1 MKAKENYSGFKGVF
15 KFFASIISWTALV
28 LLILIAL
35 FLAYYTISSKIYESR
50 GEKYEP
56 LVSLYT
62 IVSGSMEPNIKVYD
76 VVISKKVKSPQDIKV
91 GDVITFVST
100 SSISKGMTITHRVI
114 EVVETEKGVGYRTKG
129 DNNLSPDTM
138 PAEYNNVIGKVF
150 LRIPQLGRIQSFI
163 GTQSGWLI
171 IIVIP
176 ALIIIISDIL
186 KIFKLTGV
194 KNKIEKID
202 EDNKRMKKERAKREE
217 LRKQDIKKRLKLDK
231 SSYEPDPIVIR
242 KPTKIIVADK
252 APKINIEM
260 EKPIILSRS
269 AARTRQNRNIRY
281 KKSKKK
287 KNREMKK

>member
-1 MKAKENYSGFKGVF
+1 MKAKENYSGLKGVF
-15 KFFASIISWTALV
+15 KFFASIVSWTALV

-35 FLAYYTISSKIYESR
+35 FLAYYTISTRVYSNK

-56 LVSLYT
+56 FVSLYT

-91 GDVITFVST
+91 GDVITFIST

-114 EVVETEKGVGYRTKG
+114 EVIETDKGVTYRTKG
-129 DNNLSPDTM
+129 DNNLSPDTA
-138 PAEYNNVIGKVF
+138 PAEYSNVIGKVI
-150 LRIPQLGRIQSFI
+150 LRVPQLGRVQSFI

-202 EDNKRMKKERAKREE
+202 EDNKRMQKERAKREE
-217 LRKQDIKKRLKLDK
+217 QRKEDIKKRLKLEK
-231 SSYEPDPIVIR
+231 SIHEPDPIITR
-242 KPTKIIVADK
+242 KPTKIVVADK
-252 APKINIEM
+252 APRTNY
-260 EKPIILSRS
+260 EKEEPIVLSRS
-269 AARTRQNRNIRY
+269 EARA
-281 KKSKKK
+281 KKNNSNSNHKKAKKK
-287 KNREMKK
+287 KNRR

>member
-1 MKAKENYSGFKGVF
+1 MKAKENYSGLKGVF
-15 KFFASIISWTALV
+15 KFFASIVSWTALV

-35 FLAYYTISSKIYESR
+35 FLAYYTISTRMYSNK

-56 LVSLYT
+56 FISLYT

-91 GDVITFVST
+91 GDVITFIST
-100 SSISKGMTITHRVI
+100 SSISKGMTITHRVMD
-114 EVVETEKGVGYRTKG
+114 VVETEKGIAYRTKG
-129 DNNLSPDTM
+129 DNNLSPDTAY
-138 PAEYNNVIGKVF
+138 AEYNNVIGKVF
-150 LRIPQLGRIQSFI
+150 LRIPQLGRVQSFI

-194 KNKIEKID
+194 KNKIEKIE
-202 EDNKRMKKERAKREE
+202 EDNKRMKTEREKREE
-217 LRKQDIKKRLKLDK
+217 QRKEDIKKRLKLEK
-231 SSYEPDPIVIR
+231 SIHEPDPIVTK
-242 KPTKIIVADK
+242 KPTKIVVAGR
-252 APKINIEM
+252 APKNNKKLE
-260 EKPIILSRS
+260 EPIVLSRS
-269 AARTRQNRNIRY
+269 KTRSQKNSPNVN

-287 KNREMKK
+287 KNKR

>member
-1 MKAKENYSGFKGVF
+1 MKAKENYSGLKGVF
-15 KFFASIISWTALV
+15 KFFARIVSWTALV

-35 FLAYYTISSKIYESR
+35 FLAYYTISTRVYSSK

-56 LVSLYT
+56 FVSLYT

-76 VVISKKVKSPQDIKV
+76 VVISKKVNSPKDIKV
-91 GDVITFVST
+91 GDVITFIST

-114 EVVETEKGVGYRTKG
+114 EVVETDKGVAYRTKG

-138 PAEYNNVIGKVF
+138 PAEYNNVIGKVI
-150 LRIPQLGRIQSFI
+150 LRIPQLGRVQSFI

-202 EDNKRMKKERAKREE
+202 EDNQRIKNERAKREE

-231 SSYEPDPIVIR
+231 SIHEPDPIVTK
-242 KPTKIIVADK
+242 KPTKIVVADK
-252 APKINIEM
+252 APRVNYAAE
-260 EKPIILSRS
+260 EPVVLSRS
-269 AARTRQNRNIRY
+269 EARARSNGSNINY

-287 KNREMKK
+287 KNKR

>member
-1 MKAKENYSGFKGVF
+1 MKAKENYSGLKGVF
-15 KFFASIISWTALV
+15 KFFASIVSWTALV

-35 FLAYYTISSKIYESR
+35 FLAYYTISTRVYSNK

-56 LVSLYT
+56 FVSLYT

-114 EVVETEKGVGYRTKG
+114 EVVETENGIAYRTKG

-138 PAEYNNVIGKVF
+138 PAEYNNVIGKVI

-202 EDNKRMKKERAKREE
+202 ENNKRMQKERAKREE
-217 LRKQDIKKRLKLDK
+217 QRKEDIRKRLKLEK
-231 SSYEPDPIVIR
+231 SIHEPDPIVTR
-242 KPTKIIVADK
+242 KPTKIVVADK
-252 APKINIEM
+252 VPRTSY
-260 EKPIILSRS
+260 EKEEPIVLSRS
-269 AARTRQNRNIRY
+269 EARAKKNNSNVNN

-287 KNREMKK
+287 KNRR

>member
-1 MKAKENYSGFKGVF
+1 MKAKENYSGLKGVF
-15 KFFASIISWTALV
+15 KFFARIVSWTALV

-35 FLAYYTISSKIYESR
+35 FLAYYTISTRVYSNK

-56 LVSLYT
+56 FVSLYT

-91 GDVITFVST
+91 GDVITFIST

-114 EVVETEKGVGYRTKG
+114 EVVETDKGVAYRTKG
-129 DNNLSPDTM
+129 DNNLSPDTA
-138 PAEYNNVIGKVF
+138 PAEYSNVIGKVF
-150 LRIPQLGRIQSFI
+150 LRVPQLGRVQSFI

-202 EDNKRMKKERAKREE
+202 EDNKRIQKERAKREE
-217 LRKQDIKKRLKLDK
+217 QRKEDIRKRLKLEK
-231 SSYEPDPIVIR
+231 SIHEPDPIVTK
-242 KPTKIIVADK
+242 KPTKIVVADK
-252 APKINIEM
+252 APRANYKTE
-260 EKPIILSRS
+260 EPIVLSRS
-269 AARTRQNRNIRY
+269 EARAKKNNSNVNH

-287 KNREMKK
+287 KNRR

>member
-1 MKAKENYSGFKGVF
+1 MKAKENYSGLKGVF

-35 FLAYYTISSKIYESR
+35 FLAYYTISTRVYSNK

-56 LVSLYT
+56 FVSLYT

-91 GDVITFVST
+91 GDVITFIST

-114 EVVETEKGVGYRTKG
+114 EVVETDKGVAYRTKG
-129 DNNLSPDTM
+129 DNNLSPDTA
-138 PAEYNNVIGKVF
+138 PAEYSNVIGKVF
-150 LRIPQLGRIQSFI
+150 LRIPQLGRVQSFI

-194 KNKIEKID
+194 KNKIEKMD
-202 EDNKRMKKERAKREE
+202 EDNKRMQKERAKREE
-217 LRKQDIKKRLKLDK
+217 QRKEDIRKRLKLEK
-231 SSYEPDPIVIR
+231 NIHEPDPIVTR
-242 KPTKIIVADK
+242 KPTKIVVADK
-252 APKINIEM
+252 APRANY
-260 EKPIILSRS
+260 EKEEPIVLSRS
-269 AARTRQNRNIRY
+269 EARAKKNTSKPNN

-287 KNREMKK
+287 KNRR